1 VTAAVALLALLAR
14 LIPAHVALADDPD
27 APLDRCAPLAVVAVA
42 DGERDPVTPGLA
54 ACVAW

>member
-1 VTAAVALLALLAR
+1 VTTAVALLVLLAR
-14 LIPAHVALADDPD
+14 LVPAHVVLADDPD

-42 DGERDPVTPGLA
+42 DGEGDPVTLGLA